1 MSTLNTKS
9 RGSPNQIEEF
19 LLWVNDINLLASLS
33 LAVYVIYLILCFI
46 LVSSRT
52 YGLASLTF
60 GRLTVLVPPP
70 FLQFPASDCY
80 FPFFRVYFFIRV
92 FGCKCFEL
100 LRTSLAS
107 LIKILALTKGLLRW
121 SRIASSL
128 GRKLLLEILN
138 IKKSLREIGE
148 YKLLVFLY
156 LLYNPDRHFCCD
168 FLQKIPCQ
176 YTTAVME
183 LMWGVQN
190 FMEGCLERNHSWLER
205 TASRWV

>member
-1 MSTLNTKS
+1 MIS
-9 RGSPNQIEEF
+9 IC
-19 LLWVNDINLLASLS
+19 LLRFHLLC
-33 LAVYVIYLILCFI
+33 ILCFV

-60 GRLTVLVPPP
+60 GRPIVLVPPH

-80 FPFFRVYFFIRV
+80 FPFFGVYFFIRV
-92 FGCKCFEL
+92 FGCKSFEL

-121 SRIASSL
+121 SRIAASL

-138 IKKSLREIGE
+138 IKRSLREIGE

-168 FLQKIPCQ
+168 FLQKYRACILQP
-176 YTTAVME
+176 
-183 LMWGVQN
+183 WW
-190 FMEGCLERNHSWLER
+190 S
-205 TASRWV
+205 